1 PDEFDISGVFGNSF
15 ETSNNFRLS
24 SKGYFLTYPQFE
36 FSKQQV
42 LDEFKTIGINPIKYI
57 IAQENHNL
65 SDGNHI
71 HVYMVFEK
79 RLDIRRP
86 SYFDIFEKHGCY
98 ETIKNHSKPIRYVT
112 KGGNYLTNMSSEEIN
127 SAINLGQSR
136 ISDGLRV
143 MAASSLQE
151 MKDIVQSSPSLVRD
165 YLRNPKAY
173 DEGLLYIWNNKVAA
187 MAEQNQNEIAA
198 KELEEQR
205 KKYRFKEFPLVDLWV
220 RNLYSLWLRGRTNI
234 GKTFYALSLFHNPLL
249 VSDLEGLKLLDYT
262 KHDGIIFDD
271 MDFSKSS
278 RSLQLHLTDLRCTR
292 NIAVKFGSVILRAG
306 FPRIFTSNDKIF
318 KKDEAIARKIWF
330 AKVEEDL
337 RLRVPSTLAENK
349 ESSSDESV

>member
-1 PDEFDISGVFGNSF
+1 MFTNVLNSPDEFDISGVFGNSF
-15 ETSNNFRLS
+15 KASNNFRLS

-79 RLDIRRP
+79 
-86 SYFDIFEKHGCY
+86 HGCY
-98 ETIKNHSKPIRYVT
+98 ETIKNHSKAIRYVT

-220 RNLYSLWLRGRTNI
+220 RNLFSLWLRGRTNI

-271 MDFSKSS
+271 MDFSKAS

-318 KKDEAIARKIWF
+318 KKDEAIARRIWF

-337 RLRVPSTLAENK
+337 RLRVPSTLAENE
-349 ESSSDESV
+349 ESSSDESPR